1 MKPMSPPAA
10 SPPALQQV
18 GALPIRFENGKAET
32 LLLTSRETKRWVI
45 PKGWPMKGR
54 KNWAAAAQEAK
65 EEAGI
70 IGRTDKKPVGSF
82 LYFKRRAAHF
92 DLCRVEVFVMH
103 YEKRLDSYREKGQRD
118 ARWFGLDEAA
128 EQVEEAGL
136 AALLRDLDVVALA
149 KPKRKAKPVKN
160 KPKKG

>member
-1 MKPMSPPAA
+1 
-10 SPPALQQV
+10 
-18 GALPIRFENGKAET
+18 
-32 LLLTSRETKRWVI
+32 
-45 PKGWPMKGR
+45 
-54 KNWAAAAQEAK
+54 
-65 EEAGI
+65 
-70 IGRTDKKPVGSF
+70 
-82 LYFKRRAAHF
+82 
-92 DLCRVEVFVMH
+92 MH